1 MGLFKSEDE
10 KKREHDAKM
19 ANWHSGL
26 GRHGEDDAPPP
37 IPGTA
42 TTVSNERVYTA
53 KEAAKMNFRPKDIKT
68 MKTGRDGKVTIVF
81 KPGKAPPH

>member
-1 MGLFKSEDE
+1 MGFFKSDE
-10 KKREHDAKM
+10 QKKREHDERT
-19 ANWHSGL
+19 ANWHAGL

-42 TTVSNERVYTA
+42 TTVSNERVYTV
-53 KEAAKMNFRPKDIKT
+53 KEAAKLKIKPSDIKS
-68 MKTGRDGKVTIVF
+68 MKTKGNEVTIVF